1 MEWQPWYKFV
11 IIALIIV
18 IVKALQQNTKKEF
31 KLNADKSDKDTI
43 NSSDLDFKS
52 ESVNQSTFEGS
63 VYNLAINLIEEMGFM
78 LVSKN
83 ISNTHDYEITF
94 VNYEKKL
101 FDFKRQSTF
110 IKLSGKDKSK
120 DISYTTW
127 SERYEYGQNS
137 HNDEIAQ
144 DFLSKLNKKMS

>member
-1 MEWQPWYKFV
+1 MEWQPWYKYV

-18 IVKALQQNTKKEF
+18 IVKSLQQNTKKEF
-31 KLNADKSDKDTI
+31 KLNADKSDNDKK
-43 NSSDLDFKS
+43 NSSDLDINS
-52 ESVNQSTFEGS
+52 ESVNRSTFEGS
-63 VYNLAINLIEEMGFM
+63 VYDLVLTLIEEMGYI
-78 LVSKN
+78 LVSKHL
-83 ISNTHDYEITF
+83 SNTQDFEITF

-110 IKLSGKDKSK
+110 IKISGKNKSK

-137 HNDEIAQ
+137 HNDDIAQ
-144 DFLSKLNKKMS
+144 DFLKNLNKKMS

>member
-1 MEWQPWYKFV
+1 MEWQPWYKYV

-18 IVKALQQNTKKEF
+18 IVKSLQQNTKKEF
-31 KLNADKSDKDTI
+31 KLNADKSDNDKK
-43 NSSDLDFKS
+43 NSSDLDINS
-52 ESVNQSTFEGS
+52 ESVNRSTFEGS
-63 VYNLAINLIEEMGFM
+63 VYDLVLTLIEEMGYI
-78 LVSKN
+78 LVSKHL
-83 ISNTHDYEITF
+83 SNTQDFEITF

-110 IKLSGKDKSK
+110 IKISGKNKSK

-137 HNDEIAQ
+137 HNDDIAQ
-144 DFLSKLNKKMS
+144 VFLKNLNKKMS